1 MGIPIGKL
9 DLYIAAGGFNPNAV
23 VPIVIDVGTN
33 NEYLLNDQN
42 YIGIN

>member
-9 DLYIAAGGFNPNAV
+9 DLYIAGGGFDPNKV

-33 NEYLLNDQN
+33 NEKLLNDQN
-42 YIGIN
+42 YMGIK